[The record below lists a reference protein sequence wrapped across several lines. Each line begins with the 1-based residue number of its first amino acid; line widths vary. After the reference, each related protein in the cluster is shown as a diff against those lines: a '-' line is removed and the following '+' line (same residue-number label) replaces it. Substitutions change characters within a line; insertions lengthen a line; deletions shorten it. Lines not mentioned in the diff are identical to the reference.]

1 MREKFPVVINTAAN
15 VKWKINLPALLEGRV
30 AAGAANWD
38 HLLTFY
44 KLILRHFSDLHS
56 KKCLM
61 KVALPGKCPE
71 TQK

>member
-38 HLLTFY
+38 HLLTF
-44 KLILRHFSDLHS
+44 LSINFA
-56 KKCLM
+56 
-61 KVALPGKCPE
+61 ALFRFALQEVLNESCPA
-71 TQK
+71 